1 MGRVKT
7 AKENGT
13 VAAHGREARAGW
25 HTSRHC
31 TFPTLYLDSSPS
43 SISGLMLQRQTSAK
57 GCRQRE
63 HAVPEQITARATLDQ
78 NTSLASGCRR
88 RPYPSGDVA
97 ASTTEPKSML
107 LRRTGL
113 PPTFDPPFFLLST
126 PSCST
131 STHSRVYRTTRL
143 HSPICRGHTDTTPP
157 APPPATTHALP
168 RARARSMALQA
179 RTAVNAVTT

>member
-63 HAVPEQITARATLDQ
+63 HTVPEQITARATLDQ
-78 NTSLASGCRR
+78 RVTSERLQQKAVPIRRCCSVNHRAKVHVAAAHRLASHV
-88 RPYPSGDVA
+88 RPTLFPFVHPFVQHQHSQPRLPHHA
-97 ASTTEPKSML
+97 FALPNL
-107 LRRTGL
+107 PRTHRHN
-113 PPTFDPPFFLLST
+113 T
-126 PSCST
+126 P
-131 STHSRVYRTTRL
+131 R
-143 HSPICRGHTDTTPP
+143 
-157 APPPATTHALP
+157 PPP
-168 RARARSMALQA
+168 LQQHTRCRVRVREEHGA
-179 RTAVNAVTT
+179 AGA